1 MNPLERLSLVLAG
14 HKADRIPFIPA
25 IYEHKAAL
33 INESPSMVCRD
44 ETLLVRALEEEYNT
58 YQADLLVVGIDV
70 YNVEPEA
77 VGAKV
82 KYFTSND
89 VPSIIERPLEHKGTI
104 EDLKIPNPERD
115 GRMPLMINAGREIMR
130 RVGQD
135 VMVWGAVSGPFSL
148 ASNLVRADKLLLMTI
163 TEPAFIHAL
172 MEFSSKVMIAYA
184 KAWMDAG
191 LGIIVFDSFCS
202 PPLISP
208 QTYRQ
213 LVLPY
218 HTKIM
223 DFFKQEGMRHRA
235 LIIGGDTT
243 EIAEDIA
250 KTGANLIL
258 CDYNADL
265 DHYLTVSEQAKIT
278 IRCNVDPALV
288 CQGSIAEI
296 AYAGDKAVSRGKVH
310 SRFILGTGVLPY
322 NTPREHVLTMKSCVQ
337 NVIP

>member
-44 ETLLVRALEEEYNT
+44 ETLLVRALEEEYKT
-58 YQADLLVVGIDV
+58 YHADLLVVGIDV
-70 YNVEPEA
+70 YNVEAEA
-77 VGAKV
+77 LGARV
-82 KYFTSND
+82 KYFTSNA
-89 VPSIIERPLEHKGTI
+89 VPSVSQRPLEHKGRI
-104 EDLKIPNPERD
+104 ADLKAPNPEHD
-115 GRMPLMINAGREIMR
+115 GRMPLMINAGREITR

-163 TEPAFIHAL
+163 TEPAFVHAL
-172 MEFSSKVMIAYA
+172 MEFSTKVTITYA
-184 KAWMDAG
+184 KAWIDAG
-191 LGIIVFDSFCS
+191 LEVIVFDSFCS

-208 QTYRQ
+208 QSYRE

-218 HTKIM
+218 QTEIM
-223 DFFKQEGMRHRA
+223 SFLKQEAVEHRA
-235 LIIGGDTT
+235 LIIGGNTT
-243 EIAEDIA
+243 SISGDIA

-258 CDYNADL
+258 SDYNANL
-265 DHYLTVSEQAKIT
+265 QKHLEVSEQAEIAL
-278 IRCNVDPALV
+278 RANVDPGLV
-288 CQGSIAEI
+288 YRGSIQEI
-296 AYAGDKAVSRGKVH
+296 SQVGNDILSAGRTH

-322 NTPREHVLTMKSCVQ
+322 DTPRDHVLALRDCLKTVT
-337 NVIP
+337 

>member
-14 HKADRIPFIPA
+14 QRADRIPFIPA

-44 ETLLVRALEEEYNT
+44 QTLLVRALEEEYKT
-58 YQADLLVVGIDV
+58 YHADLLVVGIDV
-70 YNVEPEA
+70 YNVEAEA
-77 VGAKV
+77 LGAGV
-82 KYFTSND
+82 KYFTSNE
-89 VPSIIERPLEHKGTI
+89 VPSISQRPLEHKGRI
-104 EDLKIPNPERD
+104 DDLKVPNPERD

-148 ASNLVRADKLLLMTI
+148 ASNLVRADKLLFMTI

-172 MEFSSKVMIAYA
+172 MEFSTKVTITYA

-218 HTKIM
+218 QTKVM
-223 DFFKQEGMRHRA
+223 NFFKQEGIRHRA

-265 DHYLTVSEQAKIT
+265 EHYLKVSEQAEIAL
-278 IRCNVDPALV
+278 RGNVDSALV

-296 AYAGDKAVSRGKVH
+296 THAGDKVVSRGKVH
-310 SRFILGTGVLPY
+310 SRFMLGTGVLPY
-322 NTPREHVLTMKSCVQ
+322 NTPREHVLALKACVQ
-337 NVIP
+337 DLIE